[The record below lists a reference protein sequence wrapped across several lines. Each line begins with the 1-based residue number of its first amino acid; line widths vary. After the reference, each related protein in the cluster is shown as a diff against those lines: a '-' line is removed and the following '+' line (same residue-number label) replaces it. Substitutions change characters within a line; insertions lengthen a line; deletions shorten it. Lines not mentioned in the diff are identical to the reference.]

1 MSRRD
6 RPYQQMKSLDI
17 LFGDSQAVAQMV
29 PISAICLPQQQPR
42 RYFDPSAMQ
51 ELVESVRQHGVL
63 QPLLVRSRSDD
74 QYELVAGERRYRAA
88 KEVQLAEVPVVIRE
102 LSDQEAMQLS
112 LIENLCREDL
122 NPVEETEG
130 ILQLLALRLGSDVG
144 DVTPLLYKMKNAA
157 DKHDEFRHN
166 VMPKPEAQLVEEVFT
181 SLGLMTWESFVKN
194 RLPLLNLPED
204 ILAALR
210 QGLIAYTKA
219 KAIARLKDEVAR
231 KELLSAAIN
240 KNLSLSEITAR
251 LKGTL
256 PPSQPDERKERIE
269 TTIRRVKQA
278 RVWEDQHKWSRLEA
292 LLAEIEVLLDS

>member
-102 LSDQEAMQLS
+102 LSDEEAMQLS

-130 ILQLLALRLGSDVG
+130 ILQLLALRLGSDVA

-166 VMPKPEAQLVEEVFT
+166 VMPNSEAQLVEEVFT

-204 ILAALR
+204 VLAALR

-219 KAIARLKDEVAR
+219 KVIARLKDEVAR

-240 KNLSLSEITAR
+240 ENLSLSEITAR